1 MTSTPNITAI
11 PNAEDKIS
19 DRAFLV
25 DSRQKT
31 ITKLQKKIKVEEGS
45 EVEIKVE
52 EGTETTEAEPETPKK
67 KKKKRKSGNNPIC
80 FYFSSIVRS
89 R

>member
-52 EGTETTEAEPETPKK
+52 EATTEAEPETPKK
-67 KKKKRKSGNNPIC
+67 KKKKRKSGNNLINIA
-80 FYFSSIVRS
+80 SIS
-89 R
+89 YEL